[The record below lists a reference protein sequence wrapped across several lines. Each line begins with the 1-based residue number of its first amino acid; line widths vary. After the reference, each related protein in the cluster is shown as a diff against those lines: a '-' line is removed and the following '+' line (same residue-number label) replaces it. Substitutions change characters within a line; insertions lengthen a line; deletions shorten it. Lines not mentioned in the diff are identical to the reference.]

1 MIFISFKKVIASFS
15 VLLIAF
21 LVSIIGFNENNLIE
35 TSGEIKTKRIIIDA
49 GHGLP
54 DGGAVAANGIEE
66 SSLNLQIALKLQ
78 EELENSGYDVIM
90 TRKTENNIADS
101 DKQNSIR
108 EIKTSDLNNR
118 VKIANE
124 SNADFMI
131 SIHMNKYN
139 ESKYWGWQ
147 TFYSKNS
154 KEGEKLAELIQ
165 KGISNNIKER
175 ENKRTPL
182 SIEGIKIVDKTS
194 IPVVIVECG
203 FLSNAED
210 LKFLQTE
217 EYQDKMVEGIMEGI
231 MEYYKK

>member
-21 LVSIIGFNENNLIE
+21 LASIIGFNENNLIE

-90 TRKTENNIADS
+90 TRETENNIADS

-131 SIHMNKYN
+131 SIHMNKYS

-210 LKFLQTE
+210 LKLLQTE

>member
-1 MIFISFKKVIASFS
+1 MIFISFKKVIASFGI
-15 VLLIAF
+15 LLIAF

-66 SSLNLQIALKLQ
+66 ASLNLQIATKLQ
-78 EELENSGYDVIM
+78 EELENSGYEVIM
-90 TRKTENNIADS
+90 TRETEKSIADS
-101 DKQNSIR
+101 DKQSSIKQ
-108 EIKTSDLNNR
+108 IKTSDLNNR

-124 SNADFMI
+124 SKADFMI
-131 SIHMNKYN
+131 SIHMNKYS

-154 KEGEKLAELIQ
+154 KEGEKLATLIQ
-165 KGISNNIKER
+165 DSISNNIKER

-203 FLSNAED
+203 FLSNADD
-210 LKFLQTE
+210 LKLLQTI
-217 EYQDKMVEGIMEGI
+217 EYQDKIVAGIMMAI
-231 MEYYKK
+231 SKYYD